1 MTWLGIRLPPAGH
14 LTATLLIPFGLLL
27 TNPLPAQAAPAASHA
42 ERAHARA
49 LDSFRQ
55 GRFPEAYGRFV
66 ELADAGHGAS
76 ARFAL
81 LMCEHGPAL
90 FGKDWDCGPEQVQ
103 DWARAAGVAAPRVVA
118 VSYPTAVPARV
129 AARR

>member
-1 MTWLGIRLPPAGH
+1 MTRPQVETPHTGKLLAALLVLPP
-14 LTATLLIPFGLLL
+14 LFLLHPS
-27 TNPLPAQAAPAASHA
+27 TAQAGPAGSHA

-81 LMCEHGPAL
+81 LMCDQGPAL

-118 VSYPTAVPARV
+118 RAYPPAVPAPT

>member
-1 MTWLGIRLPPAGH
+1 MKCPQFAPPHAAKV
-14 LTATLLIPFGLLL
+14 LAPLLGLLGFL
-27 TNPLPAQAAPAASHA
+27 PLQVSTAHASPAANHA

-66 ELADAGHGAS
+66 ALAEAGHGAS
-76 ARFAL
+76 ARYAL
-81 LMCEHGPAL
+81 LMCEQGPAL

-118 VSYPTAVPARV
+118 RIYPAAVPAPV

>member
-1 MTWLGIRLPPAGH
+1 MTRPDVETPHTGRLLPA
-14 LTATLLIPFGLLL
+14 LLVLPALLL
-27 TNPLPAQAAPAASHA
+27 LHPSTAQAGPPASHA

-81 LMCEHGPAL
+81 LMCEQGPAL
-90 FGKDWDCGPEQVQ
+90 FGKDWDCGPEQVR

-118 VSYPTAVPARV
+118 MTYPTAVPARV